1 MLNVEKQKLN
11 HPNNKT
17 LQSNI
22 SNLTTPHITET
33 GTNKIVEFN
42 HSLKLSIPEKSSN
55 ILSASLLDDKLCTNY
70 FNDDIGD
77 INCNIHDDDA
87 FDDNASTI
95 IESFNIED
103 ELRSW
108 VLKFKVSHNSANCIL
123 RIIKSAGINVPK
135 DIRTLMKTP
144 TTHVISNID
153 QGSYIHLGLENMILP
168 ILKKYDSLIYSLNK
182 VLKIGINLDGL
193 PLSRSSKS
201 QLWPILIEFTNC
213 NLLSEYVLPIGIFH
227 GNSKPKSIH
236 EFLNP
241 FLSDLL
247 TLLNCGL
254 NVNGNIYQF
263 EVGHVVCDSPAKS
276 FLLNVKSFN
285 AYFGCTSCTQEG
297 SYINNRMAFLEI
309 ESPLRTDESFRS
321 KTQEEY
327 HKGNSP
333 LELLPI
339 DMIKDVCLDYMH
351 NVCLG
356 VTKRLIEF
364 WVKGKKDVR
373 LIEKN
378 KVRISN
384 NLLNLRSY
392 VPSEF
397 SRLPRGLDDIEYFK
411 ATELRM
417 FVIHSGLIVLKG
429 NLSKQMYSHFKLF
442 VCALRILITP
452 DICQTLNN
460 LAQSLLNE
468 FVTQYSSLYGAHFVT
483 YNVHS
488 LLHLPMYV
496 KVHGCLDNFS
506 CFKYENYLQ
515 YIKKSIKSA
524 KYPLQEVTNRI
535 MEKQNY
541 FIANNITLDPIVIVK
556 EIKNTTSSPY
566 FCLADRLFEKIFIKD
581 LRVTININNKR
592 DKYIMLKNNDI
603 VIVNNIVQPQN
614 KLGFK
619 LIVQKCMDSSSL
631 FTEPIISSIIGLHT
645 VNPIVLSDNFTV
657 NISDIKY
664 KCFFIYLSNDKA
676 IISTLNHSF
685 IDNSY

>member
-1 MLNVEKQKLN
+1 MLNMEKQK
-11 HPNNKT
+11 HPINKY
-17 LQSNI
+17 LQSNN
-22 SNLTTPHITET
+22 SNLTSPNITKS
-33 GTNKIVEFN
+33 GTNTIVEFN
-42 HSLKLSIPEKSSN
+42 HSLKLPVPEKDSN
-55 ILSASLLDDKLCTNY
+55 SLSASLLDDILYTDV

-77 INCNIHDDDA
+77 NNCDIHDDVDS
-87 FDDNASTI
+87 DDNSSKI

-123 RIIKSAGINVPK
+123 GIIKSAGINVPK

-168 ILKKYDSLIYSLNK
+168 ILKKYDSLIYTPNK

-201 QLWPILIEFTNC
+201 QLWTILIEFTNC
-213 NLLSEYVLPIGIFH
+213 NLLSGYVLPIGIFH

-241 FLSDLL
+241 FLSDIL

-285 AYFGCTSCTQEG
+285 AYFGCTACTQEG

-309 ESPLRTDESFRS
+309 ESLLRTDKSFRS
-321 KTQEEY
+321 KSQEEY
-327 HKGNSP
+327 HKGSSP

-339 DMIKDVCLDYMH
+339 DMMNYVCLDYMH

-364 WVKGKKDVR
+364 WVRGKKDVR
-373 LIEKN
+373 LIDKN

-397 SRLPRGLDDIEYFK
+397 SCLPRGLDDIEFYK

-452 DICQTLNN
+452 DICQTFNN

-524 KYPLQEVTNRI
+524 KYPLQEVTNQI

-541 FIANNITLDPIVIVK
+541 FITNDIVLDPIVIVK
-556 EIKNTTSSPY
+556 EIINNTSSPY
-566 FCLADRLFEKIFIKD
+566 FCLADRLYEKIFIKE
-581 LRVTININNKR
+581 LKVTININNKR
-592 DKYIMLKNNDI
+592 EKYIMLKNNDI
-603 VIVNNIVQPQN
+603 VVVNNIVKPQN
-614 KLGFK
+614 ELGFK
-619 LIVQKCMDSSSL
+619 LIVQKCLNSSSL
-631 FTEPIISSIIGLHT
+631 FTEPIESSIIGFLT
-645 VNPIVLSDNFTV
+645 VNPIILSKIFPV
-657 NISDIKY
+657 NICDIKY

-676 IISTLNHSF
+676 IISTLNHTF
-685 IDNSY
+685 IDKYY

>member
-1 MLNVEKQKLN
+1 MLNVEKQKSKYLN
-11 HPNNKT
+11 NRN
-17 LQSNI
+17 LQSNN
-22 SNLTTPHITET
+22 SNLHTPNITET
-33 GTNKIVEFN
+33 GMNAIAELNQSF
-42 HSLKLSIPEKSSN
+42 KLSIPEKNSN
-55 ILSASLLDDKLCTNY
+55 SLSETLIDDEVCTNM

-77 INCNIHDDDA
+77 INCNVYGGVDS
-87 FDDNASTI
+87 DDNCSKTV
-95 IESFNIED
+95 ESFNIED
-103 ELRSW
+103 EL
-108 VLKFKVSHNSANCIL
+108 
-123 RIIKSAGINVPK
+123 GINVPK

-144 TTHVISNID
+144 TTHVISNIG

-168 ILKKYDSLIYSLNK
+168 ILKKFNALIYTPNK
-182 VLKIGINLDGL
+182 ILKIGINLDGL

-227 GNSKPKSIH
+227 GNTKPKSIH

-247 TLLNCGL
+247 ILLNSGL
-254 NVNGNIYQF
+254 NVDGNIYQF
-263 EVGHVVCDSPAKS
+263 EVGHIVCDSPAKS
-276 FLLNVKSFN
+276 FLLNVKAFN

-309 ESPLRTDESFRS
+309 ESPLRTDISFRS

-327 HKGNSP
+327 HKGSSP

-339 DMIKDVCLDYMH
+339 DMINDVCLDYMH

-373 LIEKN
+373 LIEEN
-378 KVRISN
+378 KFRITN
-384 NLLNLRSY
+384 NLLNLRQY

-397 SRLPRGLDDIEYFK
+397 SRLPRGLDDIEYYK

-417 FVIHSGLIVLKG
+417 FVIHSGLVVLKG
-429 NLSKQMYSHFKLF
+429 NLIKQMYSHFKLF

-452 DICQTLNN
+452 DICQILNN

-468 FVTQYSSLYGAHFVT
+468 FVAQYSSLYGAHFVT

-515 YIKKSIKSA
+515 YIKKSVKSA

-535 MEKQNY
+535 MEKQKY
-541 FIANNITLDPIVIVK
+541 FISSDIKLDPIIIVK
-556 EIKNTTSSPY
+556 EIVNTTTSTFY
-566 FCLADRLFEKIFIKD
+566 CLADRLFKQIFIKK
-581 LRVTININNKR
+581 LKITINIHNKR
-592 DKYIMLKNNDI
+592 DKYIMLNNNDI
-603 VIVNNIVQPQN
+603 VIVNNIIKPQN
-614 KLGFK
+614 ELGFN
-619 LIVQKCMDSSSL
+619 LIVQKFLNTSSL
-631 FTEPIISSIIGLHT
+631 FTEPIVSSTIGLYT
-645 VNPIVLSDNFTV
+645 VNPIILSDNFKI

-676 IISTLNHSF
+676 IITTLNHSF
-685 IDNSY
+685 IDKSY